1 MPCCLPDSVAQRR
14 LVNAKNFFAKLKRR
28 HVYRVAVAYA
38 AVAWLLIQS
47 DRGRSFVFLRFANWG
62 VRLIVL
68 FIVIGSP
75 GALVLAW
82 AFELTR
88 KGIKR
93 TEDVGPNE
101 PRRRRTGRQLTALI
115 MVAAVIASGL
125 LIFKSLGPPR
135 GAVPIC

>member
-38 AVAWLLIQS
+38 VVAWLLIQS
-47 DRGRSFVFLRFANWG
+47 DRGRSFVFLRFPNWG

-82 AFELTR
+82 DFELT
-88 KGIKR
+88 
-93 TEDVGPNE
+93 
-101 PRRRRTGRQLTALI
+101 
-115 MVAAVIASGL
+115 
-125 LIFKSLGPPR
+125 
-135 GAVPIC
+135 

>member
-1 MPCCLPDSVAQRR
+1 MAAHSERQREVFR
-14 LVNAKNFFAKLKRR
+14 FFE
-28 HVYRVAVAYA
+28 
-38 AVAWLLIQS
+38 IP
-47 DRGRSFVFLRFANWG
+47 NWG

-88 KGIKR
+88 KGIER

-135 GAVPIC
+135 GAVRSVKDEEGRPPEDASRTIPPKSIAILLLKSLVGSDRISFR